1 VTGEQMTFEDEA
13 RFAKRNRA
21 LAEEKIREE
30 IRNAVRAE
38 IMRDGLSRSAIE
50 KAARET
56 LASMVDQR
64 VRAAL
69 RDNVIQNKLQA
80 TIDAAIK
87 EAFGGQDVSKTIKNL
102 LVEQARVAAAKFVE
116 ERVSID
122 VRGDD
127 FGSF

>member
-1 VTGEQMTFEDEA
+1 MTFEDEA

>member
-1 VTGEQMTFEDEA
+1 MTGEQMTFEDEA